1 MGAEAQQLL
10 AHLQGQREAMLDL
23 LGQLTLAESPSSDGD
38 SQAPV
43 AELLTRELEA
53 VDFRVRR
60 ARGRRSGG
68 QLYARPRTR
77 RHGARAQL
85 VLGHCDTVWPVGTLK
100 DMPFTV
106 AGERVSGPGVFDMK
120 GGLVQLVFALRALRE
135 TGLAPELTPVI
146 YLNSDEEIGSRDSA
160 RHIRLLARR
169 VVRAFV
175 LEPALGPEGRLKTA
189 RKAVGRF
196 EIVVHGQ
203 AAHAGLDPGRGAS
216 AILELA
222 YVIQDLFALNDG
234 TRGISVNVGTV
245 DGGIRPNVV
254 APRSTAIV
262 DVRVQHQPDVPRIEA
277 AIRGLAPRT
286 PGVSLT
292 IEGGIGRPALEPT
305 PANRELWQLARQ
317 LGGELGLELEE
328 GLAGGGSDGSTTS
341 LFTATLDGLGPV
353 GDGAHAPDEHLV
365 LDRTIERTALL
376 ALLLL
381 APAAP
386 AKAH

>member
-1 MGAEAQQLL
+1 MSAEAQRLL
-10 AHLQGQREAMLDL
+10 AHLQGQRGAMLDL
-23 LGQLTLAESPSSDGD
+23 LARLTRAESPSSDPA
-38 SQAPV
+38 SQAPITD
-43 AELLTRELEA
+43 LLVHELEA
-53 VDFRVRR
+53 DEFAVRR

-68 QLYARPRTR
+68 QLYARPRRR

-85 VLGHCDTVWPVGTLK
+85 VLGHCDTVWPVGTLAQ
-100 DMPFTV
+100 MPFAV
-106 AGERVSGPGVFDMK
+106 DGERVSGPGVFDMK
-120 GGLVQLVFALRALRE
+120 GGLVQIVFALRALRE
-135 TGLAPELTPVI
+135 TGLTPELTPVI
-146 YLNSDEEIGSRDSA
+146 YLNSDEELGSRDSA

-169 VVRAFV
+169 VARAFV

-196 EIVVHGQ
+196 EIVVHGE

-222 YVIQDLFALNDG
+222 YVIQELFALSDAS
-234 TRGISVNVGTV
+234 RGISVNVGTV

-254 APRSTAIV
+254 APRSTALV
-262 DVRVQHQPDVPRIEA
+262 DVRVQQQADVSRVEA
-277 AIRGLAPRT
+277 AILGLAPRT
-286 PGVSLT
+286 PGVRLEIS
-292 IEGGIGRPALEPT
+292 GGIGRPALEPT
-305 PANRELWQLARQ
+305 PGNRALWQRARQ

-353 GDGAHAPDEHLV
+353 GDGAHAPDEHLR
-365 LDRTIERTALL
+365 LDRTIERAALL

-381 APAAP
+381 APAEP
-386 AKAH
+386 EQVH

>member
-10 AHLQGQREAMLDL
+10 AHLHGQREAMLDL
-23 LGQLTLAESPSSDGD
+23 LERLTRAESPSLDRA

-43 AELLTRELEA
+43 AELLTHELEA

-68 QLYARPRTR
+68 QLYARPRAR
-77 RHGARAQL
+77 RRGVRAQL
-85 VLGHCDTVWPVGTLK
+85 VLGHCDTVWPVGTLAQ
-100 DMPFTV
+100 MPFAV

-120 GGLVQLVFALRALRE
+120 GGLVQIVFALRALKE
-135 TGLAPELTPVI
+135 TGLAPELTPVV

-169 VVRAFV
+169 VARAFV

-196 EIVVHGQ
+196 EIVVHGE

-222 YVIQDLFALNDG
+222 YLIQALFALNDG
-234 TRGISVNVGTV
+234 ARGISVNVGTV

-254 APRSTAIV
+254 APRSTALV
-262 DVRVQHQPDVPRIEA
+262 DVRVQHQADVSRIEA

-286 PGVSLT
+286 PGVRLEIT
-292 IEGGIGRPALEPT
+292 GGIGRPALEPT
-305 PANRELWQLARQ
+305 PSNRALWQLARQ
-317 LGGELGLELEE
+317 LGGELGLELEQ

-353 GDGAHAPDEHLV
+353 GDGAHAPAEHLL

-386 AKAH
+386 AEVH